1 MLRLLLT
8 ALLLLAMLGG
18 ATSHAAAPAA
28 EPPAAKHILLLYA
41 YGYGGRGVELFSDG
55 FFKAIAAEGFSVT
68 NVYAEYLDLQRNQG
82 NPEYRQELL
91 KMLSKKYA
99 QRQIDLIVSV
109 QQPALDFLLRE
120 GKALAPQ
127 APVITIQHRPLL
139 DSEKGGRQIVGEVN
153 QFDIKGTLARA
164 LELFPATGRVLFASG
179 SSDADRKV
187 AEAAQRAV
195 AGWPGTPAFEY
206 TVGKSL
212 DEILDRVAH
221 LPPHSIVVFTQY
233 NTDSQGRVALSY
245 EAEGMIAQ
253 AANAPVFGFYDYNLR
268 NKGIGGSVIAV
279 EKSGASTGRLA
290 LQVLQGG
297 LVAADIG
304 KLHIND
310 NVPMFDWQQIE
321 RWGGDV
327 RRLPANTVFVNRP
340 PTVWQQYGA
349 YILLAVLVLL
359 GQSVTIGLL
368 LLNRERK
375 KKAEKLLRESEKR
388 FATIFARGPIAIGI
402 SKLESGVI
410 VDVNEAWL
418 RMFTGRRNEVIGQ
431 TAAELNYYNDRNL
444 RGTVLSKLQAGG
456 IVENREIALR
466 RSNGELFDG
475 LYSAEIIE
483 IDGQAHL
490 LVMIVDITERKAAE
504 QALGEL
510 NLNLDRRVQER
521 TAELSAANRELD
533 SFAYAVS
540 HDLRAPL
547 RAMSGFALALQ
558 EDFAERLD
566 GEARM
571 YLEQIG
577 LASSKMSLLI
587 DGILSLSRS
596 TRGDL
601 QRASV
606 DLSALARRLLGEFAR
621 REPQRQVDWQVED
634 GLLVNG
640 DAAMLEIALTNLL
653 DNAWKYT
660 AKQPLASIRVHA
672 ARLDEEPAICVSDN
686 GAGFDMAYAQRLFQP
701 FQRMHRQDEFP
712 GIGIGLATVQRIVHR
727 HGGEIR
733 AEASPGQGARFCF
746 SLGKGSGEAA

>member
-1 MLRLLLT
+1 MLRLLST

-18 ATSHAAAPAA
+18 ATAQAAAPADA
-28 EPPAAKHILLLYA
+28 APATKHILLLYA

-55 FFKAIAAEGFSVT
+55 FFKTITAEGFSVT

-82 NPEYRQELL
+82 KQEYRQELL

-99 QRQIDLIVSV
+99 QRQIDLIICV

-120 GKALAPQ
+120 GAQLAPQ

-139 DSEKGGRQIVGEVN
+139 DSEKGGRQIVGAIN

-164 LELFPATGRVLFASG
+164 LELFPATERVLFASG
-179 SSDADRKV
+179 SSDADRNV
-187 AEAAQRAV
+187 AEAAQRTV
-195 AGWPGTPAFEY
+195 AGWPGTLTFEY

-212 DEILDRVAH
+212 DEILERVAQ
-221 LPPHSIVVFTQY
+221 LPPHSIVIFTQY
-233 NTDSQGRVALSY
+233 NTDSRGRVALSY
-245 EAEGMIAQ
+245 EAEGMIAR

-279 EKSGASTGRLA
+279 ENSGAATGRLA

-297 LVAADIG
+297 LVATDIG

-310 NVPMFDWQQIE
+310 NLPMFDWQQIE

-327 RRLPANTVFVNRP
+327 RRLPANTVFINRP
-340 PTVWQQYGA
+340 PTVWQQHGA

-359 GQSVTIGLL
+359 GQSVTIGML
-368 LLNRERK
+368 LLNRERRN
-375 KKAEKLLRESEKR
+375 KAEKLLRESERR
-388 FATIFARGPIAIGI
+388 FATIFARGPVAIGI
-402 SKLESGVI
+402 SQLDSGVI

-418 RMFTGRRNEVIGQ
+418 RMFSGRRDEVIGQ
-431 TAAELNYYNDRNL
+431 TAAELNFYNDRSL
-444 RGTVLSKLQAGG
+444 RGEVLRKLQAGG
-456 IVENREIALR
+456 SVENREIALR

-475 LYSAEIIE
+475 LFSAEIIE
-483 IDGQAHL
+483 IAGKAHL
-490 LVMIVDITERKAAE
+490 LVMVVDITERKAAE
-504 QALGEL
+504 QALNEL
-510 NLNLDRRVQER
+510 NLDLDRRVQER
-521 TAELSAANRELD
+521 TAELSTANRELD

-547 RAMSGFALALQ
+547 RAMSGFAQALQ
-558 EDFAERLD
+558 EDYGERLD
-566 GEARM
+566 GEAKM

-577 LASSKMSLLI
+577 QASSKMSQLI

-601 QRASV
+601 QRGRV
-606 DLSALARRLLGEFAR
+606 DLSALARRLLGELAR

-634 GLLVNG
+634 GLQVNG

-660 AKQPLASIRVHA
+660 ARQPLANIRVHA
-672 ARLDEEPAICVSDN
+672 AKLGEQAAICVSDN
-686 GAGFDMAYAQRLFQP
+686 GAGFDMAYAERLFQP
-701 FQRMHRQDEFP
+701 FQRMHRQEEFP
-712 GIGIGLATVQRIVHR
+712 GIGVGLATVQRIVHR
-727 HGGEIR
+727 HGGVIQ
-733 AEASPGQGARFCF
+733 AEASPGHGARFCF
-746 SLGKGSGEAA
+746 AIPDGNGESA